1 MARLLTCVAL
11 ICAPLAAEA
20 QFGRRNKMQGEASGI
35 ADATPPPSDVDIAM
49 AGWEQLSRN
58 PDKMQE
64 VMQGMKVGAAPAPA
78 AATGGERGR
87 ERKPHLPPPARRT
100 PR

>member
-20 QFGRRNKMQGEASGI
+20 QFGHRNKMQGEASGI

-64 VMQGMKVGAAPAPA
+64 VMQGMKVGAAPLL
-78 AATGGERGR
+78 R
-87 ERKPHLPPPARRT
+87 PPSPCIFALFGIGT
-100 PR
+100 SLI

>member
-35 ADATPPPSDVDIAM
+35 ADATRPRAH
-49 AGWEQLSRN
+49 
-58 PDKMQE
+58 
-64 VMQGMKVGAAPAPA
+64 A
-78 AATGGERGR
+78 AALGLENSHRAASPSVCR
-87 ERKPHLPPPARRT
+87 ERTPFSFPGPYCFLFFTTSIAARTRS
-100 PR
+100 P